1 MNKITRRE
9 LIKQTGLG
17 VGAFAAISLIGCSKP
32 DSSSSESATAATP
45 QNDTPKKG
53 GVIKIGVINGNQ
65 AGN

>member
-45 QNDTPKKG
+45 KMIRRKK
-53 GVIKIGVINGNQ
+53 VVLSKLE
-65 AGN
+65 

>member
-32 DSSSSESATAATP
+32 DSSSSESATAAP
-45 QNDTPKKG
+45 QNDTPKRWCDQ
-53 GVIKIGVINGNQ
+53 NWSD
-65 AGN
+65 

>member
-32 DSSSSESATAATP
+32 DSSSSESATAAP
-45 QNDTPKKG
+45 KMIRRKRWCDQNWSD
-53 GVIKIGVINGNQ
+53 
-65 AGN
+65 